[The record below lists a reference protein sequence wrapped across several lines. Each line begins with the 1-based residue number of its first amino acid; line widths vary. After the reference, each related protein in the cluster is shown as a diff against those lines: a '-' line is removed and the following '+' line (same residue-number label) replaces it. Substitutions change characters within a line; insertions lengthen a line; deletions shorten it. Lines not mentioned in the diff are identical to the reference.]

1 MSHLLSHSLNFP
13 LNYCTVP
20 TTVDSRSVA
29 VGQSEM
35 KLRGIASSRQEK
47 PLTLSCLNVRKPN
60 QTWYVLAL
68 QRGWIQRCI
77 ALFKKSFWENFQK
90 QVLYNI
96 PITSLA
102 HHFVLVYHARF
113 PEITLKLV
121 IETCQNVKSGIGI
134 SAQQSHYC
142 RIVGFWTTI
151 VQSHYT
157 IVWTC
162 VLWQQWFIQ
171 FQVVCSILPPN
182 SFL

>member
-68 QRGWIQRCI
+68 QSGWIQRCI
-77 ALFKKSFWENFQK
+77 ALFKKSFWETFSKTGFIQ
-90 QVLYNI
+90 Y
-96 PITSLA
+96 P
-102 HHFVLVYHARF
+102 HHFSRPPFCVGLSCTISRNYI
-113 PEITLKLV
+113 EISDWNVSKCEKRYWYFCTAVPLL
-121 IETCQNVKSGIGI
+121 QNSGILNDN
-134 SAQQSHYC
+134 SAIPLHYSVDLC
-142 RIVGFWTTI
+142 ALAAVIHSVPGRV
-151 VQSHYT
+151 
-157 IVWTC
+157 
-162 VLWQQWFIQ
+162 
-171 FQVVCSILPPN
+171 
-182 SFL
+182 